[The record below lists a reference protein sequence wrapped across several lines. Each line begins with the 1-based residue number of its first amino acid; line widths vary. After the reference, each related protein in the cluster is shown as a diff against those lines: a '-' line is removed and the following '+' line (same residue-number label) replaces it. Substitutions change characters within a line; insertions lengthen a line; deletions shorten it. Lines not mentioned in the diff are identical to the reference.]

1 MLDFESFTKMKS
13 KNSKKQCN
21 NNMNFL
27 SLPVPIFYIYLHI
40 ELKIWCRGH
49 SIDNGGVLFV
59 ANQAGKVTI
68 TEKKKTTMTMQMIH
82 NGYIEMVPVKLLK
95 IVK

>member
-1 MLDFESFTKMKS
+1 MLDFELFTKMKS

-27 SLPVPIFYIYLHI
+27 
-40 ELKIWCRGH
+40 
-49 SIDNGGVLFV
+49 GVLFV